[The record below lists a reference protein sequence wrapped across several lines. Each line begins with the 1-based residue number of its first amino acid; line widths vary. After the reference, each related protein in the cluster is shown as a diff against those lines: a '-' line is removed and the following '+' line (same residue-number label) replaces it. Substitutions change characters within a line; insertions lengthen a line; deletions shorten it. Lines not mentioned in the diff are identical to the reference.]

1 MFSYDYFICTEREG
15 VGVPRLLSRFDTHP
29 RWTPLVLTILR
40 QNRGLWR
47 VFRPTSLSATR
58 IYGFEIWLV
67 HGVVIRYSNF
77 LCFGI
82 KAFRALT
89 LISFLAAECVALY
102 DYTGEAGD
110 LSFTAGDVIKVHK
123 DEGEWWEGSCNG
135 EEGLFPANYVKK
147 KDVEVT
153 FVSLFNPCHFQACWN
168 SNSWKGKA

>member
-15 VGVPRLLSRFDTHP
+15 VGVPRLLSRFYTHP
-29 RWTPLVLTILR
+29 RWTPVV
-40 QNRGLWR
+40 QNLWSWR
-47 VFRPTSLSATR
+47 SCDKIGDCEQSYVPTSLSATR
-58 IYGFEIWLV
+58 IFGFHMWLV
-67 HGVVIRYSNF
+67 HGVVIGYSNF
-77 LCFGI
+77 RCFGI

-110 LSFTAGDVIKVHK
+110 LCFTAGDVIKVHK

-153 FVSLFNPCHFQACWN
+153 FVSLFNPCHFQDC
-168 SNSWKGKA
+168 